1 MLVFDHETLGVD
13 FRNPAWI
20 FNDEEKRIHCI
31 WVIDRETK
39 QEYRFRDVE
48 YAEVP
53 RSGTIIQ
60 GLKMLADAKEIGG
73 HNISGFD
80 IPYTQVIYR
89 DFKPTGIIRDS
100 KVESELWYP
109 SNELKSLDFKALA
122 KYKKWI
128 PQWMFG
134 SHSLG
139 AWGLRLKCPKDEY
152 KQACKDQGIEDPW
165 GAWNVPMEDYCM
177 QDVRSNI
184 ALFEYMESKNP
195 YEQAAAAVALENKVA
210 PILHKLTQHGVTFN
224 KDEAI
229 KLHSELAGRQEEIR
243 LQLQSYFPPYMKRAG
258 NLKTV
263 KRTMKR
269 FVESELG
276 SKTRKYRGNIQ
287 KGWYEYHEEGAVSI
301 PVKLVD
307 FNPGSRQAIAN
318 RLMVVY
324 GWEPTKHTDKGAVQV
339 DEEIMKDLPYEP
351 AELITEYLL
360 IGKRLGQIASGDQA
374 WLKQERNG
382 RIHGKIHQNGTRTTR
397 GSHHSPNL
405 GQVPKVGKPHGAE
418 CRACFGPSK
427 GRVQVGCDL
436 SGIEL
441 RALGHYLARYDGGAY
456 AREAIEG
463 DVHEEARKTCHF
475 NSRDHVKTLEY
486 AFLYGA
492 FDTKLG
498 WTVIKDKTPAQLEKI
513 IAKHGPLND
522 KLATK
527 MGRATR
533 QNLEQGINGLDP
545 LVRAVKKAAKR
556 KRMRALD
563 GRWLKV
569 PSQHSALNTLLQHLG
584 GLLAKVWMVLIQEEL
599 EKQNL
604 VEPLS
609 WVAWPEDLVHLMLWV
624 HDEVQQDCDPAV
636 AEQVAAIDIECAKRA
651 GEFFNLRVKVDAEA
665 KIGKNWRECH

>member
-1 MLVFDHETLGVD
+1 MLVYDIETKGVD
-13 FRNPAWI
+13 FKNPAWV
-20 FNDEEKRIHCI
+20 FNDEPKQIHCI
-31 WVIDRETK
+31 CVIDRETG
-39 QEYRFRDVE
+39 QEYRFRDVKITGF
-48 YAEVP
+48 P
-53 RSGTIIQ
+53 SSGTIMD
-60 GLKMLADAKEIGG
+60 GLKMLAEADCIGG
-73 HNISGFD
+73 HNIHGFD
-80 IPYTQVIYR
+80 IPYAQLLYR
-89 DFKPTGIIRDS
+89 DFKPQGFVRDS
-100 KVESELWYP
+100 MTESEMWYP
-109 SNELKSLDFKALA
+109 GNELTSQDFKAQA
-122 KYKKWI
+122 KYRKWI

-139 AWGLRLKCPKDEY
+139 AWGLRLGCPKDEY
-152 KQACKDQGIEDPW
+152 KEWCKAHGIADPFDK
-165 GAWNVPMEDYCM
+165 WNVELEDYCM
-177 QDVRSNI
+177 QDVRSNVR
-184 ALFEYMESKNP
+184 LFEYLEEKHP
-195 YEQAAAAVALENKVA
+195 YEQAAVAVELENKVA
-210 PILHKLTQHGVTFN
+210 PILHKMTQHGVAFD
-224 KDEAI
+224 KDAAV
-229 KLHSELAGRQEEIR
+229 KLHSGLAGRQEEIR
-243 LQLQSYFPPYMKRAG
+243 LQLQDYFPPYMKRDG
-258 NLKTV
+258 KLK
-263 KRTMKR
+263 KSARTMKR

-276 SKTRKYRGNIQ
+276 SKTRKYKGRIQ
-287 KGWYEYHEEGAVSI
+287 KGWYEYHDEGAVSI

-318 RLMVVY
+318 RLMVVC

-360 IGKRLGQIASGDQA
+360 ISKRLGQIASGDQA

-382 RIHGKIHQNGTRTTR
+382 RIHGKIKQNGTRTTR

-418 CRACFGPSK
+418 CRECFGPSK

-441 RALGHYLARYDGGAY
+441 RALGHYLARYDKGRY
-456 AREAIEG
+456 AKEAVAG
-463 DVHEEARKTCHF
+463 DPHEEARVVCHF
-475 NSRDHVKTLEY
+475 NERNNVKTLEY

-498 WTVIKDKTPAQLEKI
+498 WTVIKDKTPEQLEKL
-513 IAKHGPLND
+513 IAKHGALND

-527 MGRATR
+527 LGRRAR

-545 LVRAVKKAAKR
+545 LVRAVKAAAKR

-584 GLLAKVWMVLIQEEL
+584 GLLAKVWMMLIQEEL
-599 EKQNL
+599 ERQGL

-609 WVAWPEDLVHLMLWV
+609 WVAWPEDKVHLMLWV
-624 HDEVQQDCDPAV
+624 HDEVQQDCDPEV
-636 AEQVAAIDIECAKRA
+636 AELVAKIDVECAKHA
-651 GEFFNLRVKVDAEA
+651 GQYFNLRVPIDAEA